1 MKAQRWQ
8 RRKDARAPE
17 ILSAALAC
25 FAEKGFAATRMEDV
39 ATRAGITKGTVYLY
53 FESKEA
59 LFKALAQSEIGTRLA
74 EVTERIAAFE
84 GSSTDM
90 LRMVLSTMGTIVR
103 TSDGIVLPKVM
114 LAEAGQFPELAEFWR
129 REIVDRGLVLFES
142 ILRRGMERGEFRP
155 LPPQHAARLCVAP
168 MLIVA
173 LWRTIFSRFDAEPY
187 DYQALIDIHIDT
199 LLRGLKAD
207 TPEVTAEEASA

>member
-1 MKAQRWQ
+1 MKTQRWQ
-8 RRKDARAPE
+8 RRKEARAPE

-39 ATRAGITKGTVYLY
+39 AARAGITKGTVYLY

-74 EVTERIAAFE
+74 EVTERIAGFE
-84 GSSTDM
+84 GSSADM

-114 LAEAGQFPELAEFWR
+114 LAEASPLNSAALNKVTIPTQSISVNGR
-129 REIVDRGLVLFES
+129 RKARITAIPARA
-142 ILRRGMERGEFRP
+142 IAIPARKKAQKRR
-155 LPPQHAARLCVAP
+155 
-168 MLIVA
+168 
-173 LWRTIFSRFDAEPY
+173 
-187 DYQALIDIHIDT
+187 
-199 LLRGLKAD
+199 AD
-207 TPEVTAEEASA
+207 PSTSTPVIEANM